1 LGAARH
7 NSPFWQFAVRPI
19 ADGTEGL
26 IMFTHRI
33 TAAIA
38 FAMAFSAA
46 PVSSWAAATDYKF
59 ELVSAKPAGAGKNE
73 VTVRL
78 VHVPD
83 GKPVADAVIIESK
96 TNMGPSGMADMPG
109 KVTPP
114 KTDENGVYRFQTENG
129 MAGKWTLVLAAKVQ
143 GEAETVRGTVDYTA
157 AK

>member
-1 LGAARH
+1 
-7 NSPFWQFAVRPI
+7 
-19 ADGTEGL
+19 
-26 IMFTHRI
+26 MFIHRI

-38 FAMAFSAA
+38 LAMVLSSA
-46 PVSSWAAATDYKF
+46 PVSSWAAASEYKF
-59 ELVSAKPAGAGKNE
+59 ELMSAKPVGAGKNE

-83 GKPVADAVIIESK
+83 GKPVAGAVIFESK
-96 TNMGPSGMADMPG
+96 TDMGPSGMVEMPG

-129 MAGKWTLVLAAKVQ
+129 MAGKWALTIAAKVQ
-143 GEAETVRGTVDYTA
+143 GETETVKGSIDYTA